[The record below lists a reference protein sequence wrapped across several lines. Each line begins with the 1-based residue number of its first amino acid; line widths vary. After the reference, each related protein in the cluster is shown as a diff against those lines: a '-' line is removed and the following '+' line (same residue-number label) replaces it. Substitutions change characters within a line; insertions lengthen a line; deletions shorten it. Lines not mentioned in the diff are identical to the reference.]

1 MDKSDGKELSDKEKK
16 KLAQA
21 AEKQATVEK
30 ETVENF
36 DAKKAK
42 GNSG

>member
-1 MDKSDGKELSDKEKK
+1 MDK
-16 KLAQA
+16 A
-21 AEKQATVEK
+21 AEKEAKKKEKEAEKQKQIEK

-42 GNSG
+42 GTSG